1 MNLKVLLRGSAHL
14 FIKRY
19 TGSFW
24 IRRSW
29 LNKTQWFSASE
40 LEEIQLKLLQR
51 LVRHCYS
58 TVPYYRRLMHER
70 GIRVESIRTLKD
82 IKQFPILSKK
92 DVLRAGDSIVSTKYP
107 RWLMRTARTGGTTG
121 TPLKICRSLSSIGN
135 EHAFVRRQWDW
146 ADISL
151 ADRTAWIAAGR
162 RIAKPDQTDKCL
174 YAYEPFMKELSLSA
188 FHLSPK
194 TAIIYAEAIKRY
206 HVKAIDGISSA
217 IHLIARVIMDSGIK
231 VKLKAA
237 LTTSETLTD
246 AMKKTISEA
255 FDCKVFDH
263 YGAAERVCDIHT
275 CEHGSYHIISEYGLT
290 EFLPIE
296 DEVENQYKIVATGFW
311 NLGMPLIRYDT
322 CDIIEKSDIICACGR
337 AYPVVKSISGRQSD
351 IIRTPSGREYGPT
364 YLARVVKEARNIMA
378 CRIVQDALN
387 HIRVEFIPG
396 RNFVDDDLAYFKK
409 HLLQLLPSEL
419 EIDLKQ
425 VDAIPKTRSGKTKLI
440 ISRI

>member
-1 MNLKVLLRGSAHL
+1 MNLMVTATGASHMLV
-14 FIKRY
+14 KRFM
-19 TGSFW
+19 GPFW
-24 IRRSW
+24 IRRRW
-29 LNKTQWFSASE
+29 LSKTQWLSESE
-40 LEEIQLKLLQR
+40 LKEIQLKLLQR

-58 TVPYYRRLMHER
+58 TVPYYRRLMDER
-70 GIRVESIRTLKD
+70 GIRVESITTLKD
-82 IKQFPILSKK
+82 IKQFPIMTKN
-92 DVLRAGDSIVSTKYP
+92 DVLNVGNSIVSTKYHE
-107 RWLMRTARTGGTTG
+107 RFMSTALTGGTTG
-121 TPLKICRSLSSIGN
+121 TPLKLRRNFFSIGN

-151 ADRTAWIAAGR
+151 ADRAAWIAAGR
-162 RIAKPDQTDKCL
+162 RIAKSDQTDKCL

-275 CEHGSYHIISEYGLT
+275 CEHGSYHIIPEYGLT
-290 EFLPIE
+290 EFLPID
-296 DEVENQYKIVATGFW
+296 DEIKNQYKIVATGFW

-322 CDIIEKSDIICACGR
+322 CDIIEKSDIICPCGR

-351 IIRTPSGREYGPT
+351 IIRTSSGREYGPT

-396 RNFVDDDLAYFKK
+396 HNFVDDDLAYFKK
-409 HLLQLLPSEL
+409 HLLQHLPSEL

-425 VDAIPKTRSGKTKLI
+425 VEMIPKTISGKIKFI
-440 ISRI
+440 ASEI